1 MNNKKIKIL
10 YYEPNESTIKNY
22 EGQTYEGIFEEKRER
37 LEKEY
42 LVALRKRPIDMTKR
56 IINLLET
63 EYIFDY
69 LIIYNLNPPMKI
81 FDDADSFANAIT
93 NYTYFYMVNN
103 ELKKLEKNLLP
114 KKIGATVKMGNLTN
128 NPFASLR
135 EVNQIAN
142 FSLENLSYV
151 WLSSDYDGKERLLV
165 YTTND
170 KLKFPTYKEYKLQ
183 KEDEM
188 FSEKLEKLRIEY
200 SHQAGYDISKDYLKS
215 VFRKLNHDIVFPP
228 VEFIAEKSELNVN
241 VIKTFAYNY
250 DAIFQKNEF
259 EKELYIQAEKTFT
272 DKYKYVFVENLSG
285 IYTKV
290 GSKFTDSD
298 GNVEVVDADFN
309 IATNAA
315 IIKKETFVSASMLDN
330 LKMQKEIRKELAGKI
345 PMSNSKVIFYF
356 PAKEDISSN
365 VKMYNGSSVEN
376 LYKNIKNSD
385 NKEIETSKDTNAIEG
400 PRKKFYLKIQYVD
413 ENGKAIINPTMKEMI
428 NSREYSLDEFEY
440 IIDGD
445 GNTWKCRESYKNGSI
460 DLENLIDGTLTL
472 TYGIVKPI
480 LKLICD
486 TIYGE
491 KLKEELVMT
500 FANEVYVAK
509 DLPNLRDENGL
520 LWKAQ
525 DNIESSIYVEEG
537 KINELIITYEE
548 AKQKIYIQYE
558 DEENEKIGEDK
569 VILEQVG
576 KNFRVP
582 LENHYEDSNGCW
594 WKMKEYSRLSFI
606 VSENEEYNKVAIS
619 YIPDYTEV
627 MIIYQDLRGEE
638 IRNKETMKIQIGKKV
653 DDVLKRTIKDRRG
666 NIWNIVMDSYQSFV
680 VKKDSNNEIIYKYDI
695 AKSEVEI
702 RYCNLSGEL
711 IKSTEKVYRQIGSGV
726 VPSPELF
733 MYDEER
739 RKWRLQKIEPAL
751 LKVEEKDNVITYW
764 YQKANAEIN
773 LLFVD
778 IEGNEI
784 QSSKKDKAQ
793 IGTSY
798 VPSALE
804 KVIYQSEQVWKL
816 VNVEPKEIIVK
827 EDSQENE
834 VRFVY
839 EKDKNVGEYDD
850 FN

>member
-1 MNNKKIKIL
+1 MNNKKVKIL
-10 YYEPNESTIKNY
+10 YYEPNELTIKNY
-22 EGQTYEGIFEEKRER
+22 EGKSYEMIFEEKREK

-42 LVALRKRPIDMTKR
+42 LVALKKRPIDMVKR
-56 IINLLET
+56 IISLLET
-63 EYIFDY
+63 EYVFDY
-69 LIIYNLNPPMKI
+69 LIIYNLNPPMKL

-93 NYTYFYMVNN
+93 NYTYFYMINN
-103 ELKKLEKNLLP
+103 ELKKLEKNIIP
-114 KKIGATVKMGNLTN
+114 KKVGSAVKIGNLTN
-128 NPFASLR
+128 NPLALLKD
-135 EVNQIAN
+135 VNQTTN
-142 FSLENLSYV
+142 FPLTNLSYV

-165 YTTND
+165 YTAND
-170 KLKFPTYKEYKLQ
+170 KLNFSTYVEYKSQ
-183 KEDEM
+183 KENKKLLEKI
-188 FSEKLEKLRIEY
+188 EKLQTEY
-200 SHQAGYDISKDYLKS
+200 SYQAGYDISMDYLKG
-215 VFRKLNHDIVFPP
+215 VFRKLNYDIVFPP
-228 VEFIAEKSELNVN
+228 VEFIAEKCELDINE
-241 VIKTFAYNY
+241 IKAFTYNY
-250 DAIFQKNEF
+250 YSIFQKNEF
-259 EKELYIQAEKTFT
+259 ENELYMKAEKTFT
-272 DKYKYVFVENLSG
+272 DKFKYTFVENISG
-285 IYTKV
+285 IYTKI
-290 GSKFTDSD
+290 GSKFPDDD
-298 GNVEVVDADFN
+298 GNAEVVKADFN
-309 IATNAA
+309 ISTNAA

-330 LKMQKEIRKELAGKI
+330 LKIQREIRKELAGKI

-356 PAKEDISSN
+356 PAKEDISPN

-376 LYKNIKNSD
+376 LYENLKNAD
-385 NKEIETSKDTNAIEG
+385 NKGAEISRDTNVIEG

-413 ENGKAIINPTMKEMI
+413 ENGKTIINPTMKEI
-428 NSREYSLDEFEY
+428 IDGREYSLDEFEY

-445 GNTWKCRESYKNGSI
+445 GNTWKCREDYKNGSI
-460 DLENLIDGTLTL
+460 DLENLIDSTITL
-472 TYGIVKPI
+472 TYGMVKPI
-480 LKLICD
+480 LKLICN

-509 DLPNLRDENGL
+509 NLPNLRDENGL
-520 LWKAQ
+520 LWKVQ
-525 DNIESSIYVEEG
+525 DNIAPSIYVAED
-537 KINELIITYEE
+537 KINELVVTYEE
-548 AKQKIYIQYE
+548 AKQKIHIQYE
-558 DEENEKIGEDK
+558 DEKNEMIGEEK
-569 VILEQVG
+569 VFLEQVG

-582 LENHYEDSNGCW
+582 LENHYVDADGCW

-619 YIPDYTEV
+619 YVPDYTEV

-638 IRNKETMKIQIGKKV
+638 IRNKDTMKIQIGKKV

-711 IKSTEKVYRQIGSGV
+711 IRPTEKVCKQIGSGV

-733 MYDEER
+733 MYDGEL

-784 QSSKKDKAQ
+784 QSSKKDTAQ

-834 VRFVY
+834 VRFIY
-839 EKDKNVGEYDD
+839 EKDKNVGGYDD
-850 FN
+850 LN